1 MDVWACGAEEEVAAT
16 GGGDGGGRR
25 WDIWQPFCYLSIY
38 GPTSCVGSTH
48 RIHIII
54 CCVTGLLSKLHAY
67 IKKGN
72 CMQRTDNRGDFHG
85 GIQYLYGSLFLKGAK
100 TRARR
105 TRQ

>member
-1 MDVWACGAEEEVAAT
+1 MGHLATILLPVDLWANKLCWFHT
-16 GGGDGGGRR
+16 QDSHHHLLL
-25 WDIWQPFCYLSIY
+25 P
-38 GPTSCVGSTH
+38 
-48 RIHIII
+48 
-54 CCVTGLLSKLHAY
+54 GLLSKLHAY